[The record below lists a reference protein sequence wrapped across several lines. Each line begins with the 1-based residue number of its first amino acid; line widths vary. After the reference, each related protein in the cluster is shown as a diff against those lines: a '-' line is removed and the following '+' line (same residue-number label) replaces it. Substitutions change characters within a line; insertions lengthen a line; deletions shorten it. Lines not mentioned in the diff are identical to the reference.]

1 MAGSRRSRT
10 LNLPSCSNP
19 VIYICVACTAED
31 VSIPRDQALASN
43 KCIQLSMSM
52 LLDIGLL
59 SFKFVDM
66 LKNLLA
72 LISNYVYSDPTH
84 N

>member
-1 MAGSRRSRT
+1 M
-10 LNLPSCSNP
+10 
-19 VIYICVACTAED
+19 ACTAED
-31 VSIPRDQALASN
+31 VSKPRDQALASN
-43 KCIQLSMSM
+43 KFNLQ
-52 LLDIGLL
+52 